1 MNENLSKKNYAKY
14 DRTFMAFGS
23 VMNAMQH
30 IITEKNK
37 EEVADWAWNWAK
49 ESVSNLVDELYAEN
63 EGEKAL

>member
-37 EEVADWAWNWAK
+37 EEIADWAWNWAK